1 MQSVR
6 NALNSLENGQNASLL
21 LARYLKATKVDD
33 SDKELAQQMRDGLF
47 SAAIGAVEGSEANA
61 LYKMA
66 FEARK
71 KELDKVSAAQ
81 AFETTSRLIA
91 GLGASNVLETGLTLN
106 PIYGVP
112 MIPGSSLKGI
122 AAHYCSKVWGAANVD
137 FRSPLIDEKSKSSR
151 KAGEIYEAI
160 FGKVDDNPDNAEA
173 GYIRFYDA
181 WMLPESM
188 RGSLVKDVMTPHH
201 GDYYGDGTTPPSD
214 FDDPNPVTYLS
225 VRGKFEVRVG
235 CLDSDESVRKSWE
248 KLVLKL
254 LKDALKFNGAGG
266 KTSSGYGRMLEYET
280 YEERKEKATE
290 AEAEEKYRRLLS
302 LGFDKRE
309 GERVVAICSSVNKKG
324 NCQFIIDG
332 NSARFNPVL
341 KDTNGDIKK
350 GTQIEAEVESI
361 DETQR
366 TPEYVLRRV

>member
-21 LARYLKATKVDD
+21 LARYLKETKVDD
-33 SDKELAQQMRDGLF
+33 SDKERAQAARDGLF
-47 SAAIGAVEGSEANA
+47 SAAVGAVDDSAVNS
-61 LYKMA
+61 LYEMA

-71 KELDKVSAAQ
+71 RELDRISSAR

-112 MIPGSSLKGI
+112 MIPGSSIKGI
-122 AAHYCSKVWGAANVD
+122 AAHYCSKVWGAANSD
-137 FRSPLIDEKSKSSR
+137 FLSPLINEKSKSSR
-151 KAGEIYEAI
+151 KAGEVYEAI
-160 FGKVDDNPDNAEA
+160 FGKVGDNPDNAEA

-181 WMLPESM
+181 WMLPGSM

-201 GDYYGDGTTPPSD
+201 GGYYGDEKGTTPPSD

-225 VRGKFEVRVG
+225 VRGKFEVRIE
-235 CLDSDESVRKSWE
+235 CLESDESVRKEWE
-248 KLVLKL
+248 
-254 LKDALKFNGAGG
+254 ALIFRLIEEAFKFSGAGG
-266 KTSSGYGRMLEYET
+266 KTGSGYGRMDVFVT
-280 YEERKEKATE
+280 DEERKEKAAE
-290 AEAEEKYRRLLS
+290 AEAEGKYRRLQS

-309 GERVVAICSSVNKKG
+309 GEKVIAVCVSVNKKG
-324 NCQFIIDG
+324 NCQFTVDG

-341 KDTNGDIKK
+341 KNIAK
-350 GTQIEAEVESI
+350 GVAVNAEIESI
-361 DETQR
+361 DESQK
-366 TPEYVLRRV
+366 TPEYVLRKL